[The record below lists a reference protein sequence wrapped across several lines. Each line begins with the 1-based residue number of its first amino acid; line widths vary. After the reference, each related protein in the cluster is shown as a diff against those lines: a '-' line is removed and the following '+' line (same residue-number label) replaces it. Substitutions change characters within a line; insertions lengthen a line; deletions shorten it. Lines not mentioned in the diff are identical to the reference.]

1 MSKYRIYVDEVGNP
15 DLKSSSIPDHQYLS
29 LTGVIFDLSYV
40 NSQLYPQLEKLKS
53 DYFGSHPDEPIILHR
68 KELLHK
74 KPPFSS
80 LENDDI
86 REMFDKEFL
95 NLLRTWD
102 YNVISVIIDKKEQD
116 ERYST
121 WKYDPYHYCQEIL
134 IERFRLFL
142 NIHKATGDM
151 MFESRGGKED
161 TRLKSSFRRIL
172 TNGTNN
178 LSSKDL
184 LSHFT
189 SCELKI
195 KPKSAN
201 ISGLQIADILAH
213 PARRWFFKNVFHMDD
228 GKKTFADDII
238 EILVD
243 GKFFKYNGKI
253 DGYGTKKLP

>member
-15 DLKSSSIPDHQYLS
+15 DLKSSSFPDHQFLS
-29 LTGVIFDLSYV
+29 LTGVIFDLDYV
-40 NSQLYPQLEKLKS
+40 NSVLNPQLEKLKS
-53 DYFGSHPDEPIILHR
+53 DYFGSHPDDPIILHR

-74 KPPFSS
+74 KPPFSI
-80 LENDDI
+80 LADHDMKEL
-86 REMFDKEFL
+86 FDKEFL
-95 NLLRTWD
+95 DLLKTWE
-102 YNVISVIIDKKEQD
+102 YTVISVIIDKKEHD

-134 IERFRLFL
+134 VERFRLFL
-142 NIHKATGDM
+142 NIHKAKGDI

-161 TRLKSSFRRIL
+161 MRLRSSFKRIM

-178 LSSKDL
+178 LSPSDL

-189 SCELKI
+189 STELKI

-228 GKKTFADDII
+228 RKKTFADDII
-238 EILVD
+238 EILVQS
-243 GKFFKYNGKI
+243 KFFRYNGKI